1 MDGIASAVVL
11 PAQEIDSPPPTAPS
25 PTGTKRRRT
34 SISEQDAKR
43 ARTNGNDSPTD
54 RRDSVGST
62 KAAAAPPKGRERG
75 RERRLFG
82 AALGAL
88 SQNSATAG
96 QKRRIEIEKR
106 QRAQRKQ
113 EEEESEQRKQERQT
127 KRKAQRWREH
137 RHFEEDSLRIRHD
150 NLLAMAH
157 FLQTRTEPR
166 LYYKPWETTPEEDD
180 RIRDQIAEAH
190 DIIRRERADFEAAQR
205 RYADREQDTSHDVH
219 MVDDAED
226 TRSGKGYNAKTPPKP
241 APANGPP
248 TNGSELSSK
257 TSDRND
263 DLAQTRA
270 DALTSLEQNSTARL
284 ERMTD
289 DTGKETVE
297 DHGEEVVEAAED
309 TVMY

>member
-11 PAQEIDSPPPTAPS
+11 PAQDVDSPPPTAPS
-25 PTGTKRRRT
+25 PTGTKRRHS

-43 ARTNGNDSPTD
+43 ARLNGNDSPTH
-54 RRDSVGST
+54 RRESVGST
-62 KAAAAPPKGRERG
+62 KAAAPPKGRERG

-137 RHFEEDSLRIRHD
+137 RHFEKDSLRIRHD

-166 LYYKPWETTPEEDD
+166 LYYKPWETTTEEDD
-180 RIRDQIAEAH
+180 RIRDQFAEAH
-190 DIIRRERADFEAAQR
+190 DIIRREREDFEAAQR
-205 RYADREQDTSHDVH
+205 RYAERAQDASGDVLL
-219 MVDDAED
+219 VDDAED
-226 TRSGKGYNAKTPPKP
+226 IHTGKGYNATTPPKP
-241 APANGPP
+241 AAANGPP
-248 TNGSELSSK
+248 TNGSDLSSK
-257 TSDRND
+257 TPERND
-263 DLAQTRA
+263 DHARTRA
-270 DALTSLEQNSTARL
+270 DALTSVEQSSTAGH

-289 DTGKETVE
+289 DTGKEAVD